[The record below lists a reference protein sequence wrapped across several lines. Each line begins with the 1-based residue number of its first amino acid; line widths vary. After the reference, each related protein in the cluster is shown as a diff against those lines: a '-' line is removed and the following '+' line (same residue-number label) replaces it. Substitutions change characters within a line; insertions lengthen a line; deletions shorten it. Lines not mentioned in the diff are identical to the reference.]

1 MFNICQ
7 RISEIK
13 SIINDIKSQGKAISL
28 IPTMGSLHEGNLK
41 LIAESKLKSDFI
53 IVSIFINS
61 KQFNRKEDYNKYPRN
76 LDDDLEK
83 LKKIGV
89 DAVFSPNHDEIYPED
104 NLISINIKNIGE
116 ILCGKDRVGHF
127 NGVSLIIVKLFSI
140 ITPDLAFFGLK
151 DFQQF
156 FIIKRLVKEFNVDTK
171 IIGVETVREKS
182 GLAFSSR
189 NLRLSRNGKKIASNI
204 FIILSFIKN
213 QILQDNKI
221 NIEELLL
228 KASDKLLSKGF
239 EKIVYLEIRD
249 EENLELYQ
257 KFDPNKKYRI
267 FISAIIED
275 VRLIDNYPI

>member
-28 IPTMGSLHEGNLK
+28 IPTMGSLHEGHLK

-89 DAVFSPNHDEIYPED
+89 YAVFSPNHDEIYPED

-171 IIGVETVREKS
+171 IIVVETVREKS